1 MEFINVMLFVDD
13 QADELH
19 PAPCDTLMVSVKHSQ
34 PCVGTDPV
42 YYDFR
47 WSTPVSDQCI
57 CELEQLV
64 STLIQTTV
72 ARTVGLQPALF

>member
-1 MEFINVMLFVDD
+1 METVTVMLYGVGATVPDPIV
-13 QADELH
+13 QVEHELLVTVEH
-19 PAPCDTLMVSVKHSQ
+19 RRDRAARPEC
-34 PCVGTDPV
+34 
-42 YYDFR
+42 YDFR
-47 WSTPVSDQCI
+47 FSAPVSDQCI